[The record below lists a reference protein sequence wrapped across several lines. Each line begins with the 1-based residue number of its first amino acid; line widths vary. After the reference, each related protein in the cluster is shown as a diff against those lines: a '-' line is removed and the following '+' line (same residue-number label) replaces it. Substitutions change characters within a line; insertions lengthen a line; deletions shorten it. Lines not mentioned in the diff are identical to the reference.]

1 MQGLSC
7 LPHHGLL
14 KVSQPDVCVCV
25 HARRWDTGT
34 ILFDSVH
41 AALDLQP
48 TGPLFAQAAEA
59 GLSHQATLRHVV
71 SSATRRAG
79 LPAIP
84 TPFAENIQRTIF
96 MTLLPPRVSRP
107 WLYPECKNSLPSLCD
122 ALCLKAQH
130 QALVLFGHSR
140 NALCVPG
147 KNTTTVKVMAV
158 RLRGAVFWLQDYH
171 SEMDA
176 QLVEDQIYTEQGL
189 FNEALVERP
198 AYDEPRKMRGKPQ
211 DPNTPFVPVGI
222 LPCPQR

>member
-1 MQGLSC
+1 M
-7 LPHHGLL
+7 
-14 KVSQPDVCVCV
+14 CVRV

-34 ILFDSVH
+34 IMFDSVH

-48 TGPLFAQAAEA
+48 TGSLFAQAAEA

-107 WLYPECKNSLPSLCD
+107 WLYPECKNSLPLLCG
-122 ALCLKAQH
+122 ALCLNAQH

-140 NALCVPG
+140 NALCGPEKG
-147 KNTTTVKVMAV
+147 TQLFKN
-158 RLRGAVFWLQDYH
+158 WL
-171 SEMDA
+171 
-176 QLVEDQIYTEQGL
+176 LG
-189 FNEALVERP
+189 
-198 AYDEPRKMRGKPQ
+198 
-211 DPNTPFVPVGI
+211 
-222 LPCPQR
+222 